1 VYKNPDQLLG
11 VSERKTNK
19 GRKNEDD
26 SEEES
31 KLISHDIENG
41 LITFG

>member
-1 VYKNPDQLLG
+1 LCIKNPDQLL
-11 VSERKTNK
+11 EKTNK
-19 GRKNEDD
+19 GRKKIEDD